1 MKTNFKLLVFLVM
14 ATLMFFFAAC
24 KKSTPPTVTISN
36 NISVTQT
43 SANVTGEVTNEGS
56 SSVTERG
63 FVYEKQ
69 GESRQDTLYCG
80 SGVGEFPTRLTGL
93 EPNTT
98 YNCFAFAKNDG
109 GIGTSG
115 KVTFTTRDHNLP
127 IVSTSEVENV
137 GTATA
142 SCGGNI
148 TDDGGAE
155 VTERGICWGTNH
167 GPVATGSHATSGSGL
182 GAFACNMNNLVA
194 NTTYYVRAYAK
205 NAKGI
210 AYGEEKN
217 FTTLDYDLPEV
228 TTAEVTNITQTAAK
242 GGGEVTSDGG
252 TTVTE
257 RGICWSTNHNP
268 TVSGSHANSGTGTGS
283 FTCNMNNLNAH
294 TTYYVRAYAT
304 NSRGTAYG
312 AEVSF
317 NTSANPPTVST
328 GAVTSI
334 TTSSATGNG
343 SIVSDGGNAV
353 TERGFC
359 WSTSH
364 NPSITGTHV
373 VAEGDANDFSAALT
387 NLSPNTTYYVR
398 AYATNGTGTAY
409 GDEVQFT
416 TLSISVPGVTTAS
429 VTNIGNTTAT
439 GGGNVVSNGGA
450 TVTER
455 GICWSTS
462 HNPTISGSHAN
473 SGTGTGEYSV
483 NMANLTPNTTYYV
496 RAYAI
501 NSQGTAYGEEVN
513 FKTAQIVNYTVSVSA
528 NPSNGGTVSGGG
540 TYQQGQSCTVHA
552 TAATGYTFQ
561 RWTENGSQVSTNANY
576 TFTVTSNRSLV
587 AQFTYNPQAPTG
599 AINGLFSVSATKQVW
614 FSQGN
619 LQYRASTNTWRF
631 ATNQWDYVGGTDYNG
646 NFHGNV
652 SGCNNNSISST
663 YTGLIDLFGWGT
675 SGWNC
680 GNIYYRPW
688 DYLGDASSYGPL
700 GSYNLVDNYANS
712 DWGYYNAINNGG
724 NMARQWRTLTENEWE
739 YVLYS
744 RSTTS
749 GIRYVKA
756 KVNNVKGV
764 VLLPDNWNTNTYTL
778 YNANQGEA
786 SFNSNVI
793 SLSSWNNNLQAH
805 GAVFLP
811 AAGDR
816 YDQDFVE
823 YDMGFYYSST
833 AFDNE
838 NGWRLQFG
846 EDHLWMNAVMR
857 SAGMS
862 VRLVCPAN

>member
-1 MKTNFKLLVFLVM
+1 M
-14 ATLMFFFAAC
+14 
-24 KKSTPPTVTISN
+24 
-36 NISVTQT
+36 
-43 SANVTGEVTNEGS
+43 
-56 SSVTERG
+56 
-63 FVYEKQ
+63 
-69 GESRQDTLYCG
+69 
-80 SGVGEFPTRLTGL
+80 
-93 EPNTT
+93 
-98 YNCFAFAKNDG
+98 
-109 GIGTSG
+109 
-115 KVTFTTRDHNLP
+115 
-127 IVSTSEVENV
+127 
-137 GTATA
+137 
-142 SCGGNI
+142 
-148 TDDGGAE
+148 
-155 VTERGICWGTNH
+155 
-167 GPVATGSHATSGSGL
+167 
-182 GAFACNMNNLVA
+182 
-194 NTTYYVRAYAK
+194 
-205 NAKGI
+205 
-210 AYGEEKN
+210 
-217 FTTLDYDLPEV
+217 
-228 TTAEVTNITQTAAK
+228 
-242 GGGEVTSDGG
+242 
-252 TTVTE
+252 
-257 RGICWSTNHNP
+257 
-268 TVSGSHANSGTGTGS
+268 
-283 FTCNMNNLNAH
+283 
-294 TTYYVRAYAT
+294 
-304 NSRGTAYG
+304 
-312 AEVSF
+312 
-317 NTSANPPTVST
+317 
-328 GAVTSI
+328 
-334 TTSSATGNG
+334 
-343 SIVSDGGNAV
+343 
-353 TERGFC
+353 
-359 WSTSH
+359 
-364 NPSITGTHV
+364 
-373 VAEGDANDFSAALT
+373 
-387 NLSPNTTYYVR
+387 
-398 AYATNGTGTAY
+398 
-409 GDEVQFT
+409 
-416 TLSISVPGVTTAS
+416 
-429 VTNIGNTTAT
+429 
-439 GGGNVVSNGGA
+439 
-450 TVTER
+450 
-455 GICWSTS
+455 
-462 HNPTISGSHAN
+462 
-473 SGTGTGEYSV
+473 

-561 RWTENGSQVSTNANY
+561 RWTENSSQVSTNANY

-631 ATNQWDYVGGTDYNG
+631 ATNQWDYVGGTDLNG

-680 GNIYYRPW
+680 GNTYYRPW